1 MADTSDR
8 GRTSR
13 RLAHLQALE
22 VLLQRGWITL
32 DEILQLASH
41 SPVDI
46 DEAVSL
52 AREAGLQVIDRP
64 GDPWEDLR
72 VLANEG
78 PDAFRP
84 VPEGPATRDELA
96 VDDPGTVYL
105 REISRTPL
113 LTAEEEVQLAQEMEG
128 GRSARAQLER
138 SELSEA
144 ERDRLAEALR
154 TGEAARQRLIE
165 ANLRLVVSV
174 ARKYLG
180 RGVSFLDL
188 VQEGN
193 IGLQKGVD
201 KYDWRRGFRF
211 STYGYW
217 WIRQGISRA
226 VAEHGRTIRL
236 PGHVI
241 ERLGRLYN
249 TARELQAEL
258 GRAPTTREIAERM
271 GVEPELVR
279 QAFRAARIPISLEK
293 PIGDEETATL
303 GSLLAD
309 TGAPRPD
316 AEAEE
321 RVLAES
327 LERAL
332 RKYLSPKEAAVMRL
346 RFGLDRGGL
355 ERTFGEIG
363 KALGLSGERVR
374 QLQSEAI
381 TKLRGADAF
390 RDQFSDYAG

>member
-96 VDDPGTVYL
+96 VDDSGTVYL

-180 RGVSFLDL
+180 
-188 VQEGN
+188 
-193 IGLQKGVD
+193 
-201 KYDWRRGFRF
+201 
-211 STYGYW
+211 
-217 WIRQGISRA
+217 
-226 VAEHGRTIRL
+226 AESASWTWCR
-236 PGHVI
+236 
-241 ERLGRLYN
+241 
-249 TARELQAEL
+249 
-258 GRAPTTREIAERM
+258 
-271 GVEPELVR
+271 
-279 QAFRAARIPISLEK
+279 K
-293 PIGDEETATL
+293 ATL
-303 GSLLAD
+303 
-309 TGAPRPD
+309 
-316 AEAEE
+316 
-321 RVLAES
+321 VF
-327 LERAL
+327 
-332 RKYLSPKEAAVMRL
+332 KKV
-346 RFGLDRGGL
+346 
-355 ERTFGEIG
+355 
-363 KALGLSGERVR
+363 
-374 QLQSEAI
+374 
-381 TKLRGADAF
+381 
-390 RDQFSDYAG
+390 